1 MTLAMLA
8 FSTMALSIRAL
19 AGALTIFE
27 ILAVRSAS
35 GLAVLLSLIVVRR
48 DLRAAVRPRR
58 MALHAARNTV
68 HFAAQYSWALG
79 VTLLPLAAVFAIEF
93 TTPAWVALL
102 AAVLLGER
110 LTPSRIGVVVL
121 GFAGVL
127 VIVRPG
133 VATLGPAALLVLGA
147 ALGFSLALIATKTL
161 TATTPTIAIL
171 FWMNVMQL
179 PIALAGSDPAFV
191 TRLGLGHV
199 PALMGIGTSGLLSH
213 YALTNAFRAGDATIV
228 VPLDFVR
235 IPLIA
240 LVGRLVYGETLDPFV
255 FVGAALII
263 SGIVWNLR
271 TEARASTAAPVNA
284 R

>member
-19 AGALTIFE
+19 AGALSIFE

-35 GLAVLLSLIVVRR
+35 GLTVLLALLAARR
-48 DLRAAVRPRR
+48 DLRTAVRPRR
-58 MALHAARNTV
+58 MVLHAVRNTV

-133 VATLGPAALLVLGA
+133 FATLGPAALVVLGA
-147 ALGFSLALIATKTL
+147 ALGFSLALIATKKL
-161 TATTPTIAIL
+161 TASTPTIAIL

-179 PIALAGSDPAFV
+179 PIALAGSETAFLA
-191 TRLGLGHV
+191 RLGVGHI
-199 PALMGIGTSGLLSH
+199 PALLGIGTSGLLSH

-228 VPLDFVR
+228 VPLDFIR

-240 LVGRLVYGETLDPFV
+240 LVGWLVYGEALDPFV
-255 FVGAALII
+255 FLGAVLIVA
-263 SGIVWNLR
+263 GIVWNLR
-271 TEARASTAAPVNA
+271 DEAARRQAATER
-284 R
+284 

>member
-1 MTLAMLA
+1 MLA

-19 AGALTIFE
+19 AGALSIFE

-35 GLAVLLSLIVVRR
+35 GLTVLLALLAARR
-48 DLRAAVRPRR
+48 DLRTAVRPRR
-58 MALHAARNTV
+58 MVLHAVRNTV

-133 VATLGPAALLVLGA
+133 FATLGPAALVVLGA
-147 ALGFSLALIATKTL
+147 ALGFSLALIATKKL
-161 TATTPTIAIL
+161 TASTPTIAIL

-179 PIALAGSDPAFV
+179 PIALAGSETAFLA
-191 TRLGLGHV
+191 RLGVGHI
-199 PALMGIGTSGLLSH
+199 PALLGIGTSGLLSH

-228 VPLDFVR
+228 VPLDFIR

-240 LVGRLVYGETLDPFV
+240 LVGWLVYGEALDPFV
-255 FVGAALII
+255 FLGAVLIVA
-263 SGIVWNLR
+263 GIVWNLR
-271 TEARASTAAPVNA
+271 DEAARRQAATER
-284 R
+284 